1 MIRAARDG
9 ARETR
14 GRRRAGAK
22 ARASGDARRL
32 FVSLAMMRIVVV
44 VVVVASAA
52 RVERARASTIV
63 DASSDVRTGGFA
75 EARGRALRGT
85 SDAEAC
91 RARAWATGADAPGG
105 ASTAEAT
112 CAAISATSATRCEAA
127 MASLKCRLARAGARA
142 RAEACDLASADDC
155 ERCVL
160 RALGRGARGRG
171 NLNDNDW
178 DDAVEDEAAFES
190 DRAITLDRAVE
201 FSMYVDETH
210 AIDSDCKFLV
220 SMFRAEMASRVVES
234 FSTLLAEAQREAKA
248 RAEEITI
255 ALAEIDEAA
264 RRNARDVEQAAMA
277 LDKVRRDQ
285 LEFATRFETFAA
297 NLNAALDRVER
308 ASRGALRAARFAAEL
323 AKRCAGIVSET
334 FASLVSV
341 EMIFVRFI
349 VIAFGTTR
357 PALRRRCFTA
367 LLVEWMLRAAPRTAA
382 TTPSN
387 RLRLGLLCAFA
398 PRIWTYAKE
407 QLHRSRRDDAE
418 TGRVDVGAKP
428 RSGRR
433 ARGVPAARIEPS
445 PRVPEPTIASPR
457 RASARLRATKTT
469 KII

>member
-1 MIRAARDG
+1 
-9 ARETR
+9 
-14 GRRRAGAK
+14 
-22 ARASGDARRL
+22 
-32 FVSLAMMRIVVV
+32 MMRIVVV
-44 VVVVASAA
+44 VVAVASAA

-63 DASSDVRTGGFA
+63 DASSDARSGWVAGTRMRGGS
-75 EARGRALRGT
+75 GRALRGT

-91 RARAWATGADAPGG
+91 RARAWATGVGAADG

-127 MASLKCRLARAGARA
+127 MASLKCRLERAGARA
-142 RAEACDLASADDC
+142 RAEACDRESADDC

-171 NLNDNDW
+171 NRNDNDR
-178 DDAVEDEAAFES
+178 DDAVEDEATFES
-190 DRAITLDRAVE
+190 DGAITLDRAVE

-220 SMFRAEMASRVVES
+220 SMFKAEMASRALES

-248 RAEEITI
+248 RAEEITV

-341 EMIFVRFI
+341 EMIFVRF
-349 VIAFGTTR
+349 VIIALGSTR
-357 PALRRRCFTA
+357 PALRRAAFTA
-367 LLVEWMLRAAPRTAA
+367 LLVEWMLRAAPRSAA

-398 PRIWTYAKE
+398 PRIWTHARD
-407 QLHRSRRDDAE
+407 QLHYSRRVDAE
-418 TGRVDVGAKP
+418 TSRDDVGAKP

-433 ARGVPAARIEPS
+433 RARGDSSETRIEPS
-445 PRVPEPTIASPR
+445 PTIASPR

-469 KII
+469 KNAN